1 MGTLFGFIL
10 TFIGS
15 AIFNILGG
23 TPFLPLQTLY
33 INFTAGVF
41 QAIGLGFGRPAPGLM
56 QRRPR
61 ATDEPILPRRRLIE
75 LAGFGLLMAIG
86 TLGVAH
92 WAPASDNSVVAHTMA
107 VTTFALFNLFF
118 SLETADERRTIFGS
132 LILENTTLL
141 KTTGFTVLAIVL
153 ATESQLLQAILK
165 TTELNVGQWGICLGI
180 AFSIVLVAEAW
191 KLVLRRRPEKEAE
204 SAPAAELRPAQ
215 RKG

>member
-10 TFIGS
+10 TFIG
-15 AIFNILGG
+15 AALFNILGG
-23 TPFLPLQTLY
+23 TPFLPLQTLW

-56 QRRPR
+56 ERPPR
-61 ATDEPILPRRRLIE
+61 ATEEPILPRRRLIE
-75 LAGFGLLMAIG
+75 LAGYGLIMAVG

-118 SLETADERRTIFGS
+118 SLETADERRSIFGS

-141 KTTGFTVLAIVL
+141 KTTGLTVLAIVL
-153 ATESQLLQAILK
+153 ATELRLLQAILGM
-165 TTELNVGQWGICLGI
+165 TSLSVGQWGICIGV
-180 AFSIVLVAEAW
+180 AFSIVVVAEAW
-191 KLVLRRRPEKEAE
+191 KFILRRRPEKQPQ
-204 SAPAAELRPAQ
+204 SAPPAELRPAAQ
-215 RKG
+215 RG